1 MSIRNGLIC
10 GAEWAPW
17 AITNIQQDCT
27 AGNEAADVYA
37 KEAAASRIPDKDMYS
52 YLAAER
58 TSAASRKRRAAE
70 RATQNGRMA
79 VLDFLRD
86 TKVGCMVSLAPPV
99 EGSEAEEEIPGPPGP
114 D

>member
-1 MSIRNGLIC
+1 
-10 GAEWAPW
+10 
-17 AITNIQQDCT
+17 
-27 AGNEAADVYA
+27 
-37 KEAAASRIPDKDMYS
+37 MYS

-79 VLDFLRD
+79 VQDFLRD

-99 EGSEAEEEIPGPPGP
+99 EGSEAEEEVPGPPGP
-114 D
+114 DRLFFFPLSFLCFSFLSLISFSADLG